1 VILGVGIDLVEID
14 RVAAVL
20 ARTPSVLHRLW
31 TPAEQ
36 ARCAGRLPS
45 LAARFAAKEAVAKAL
60 GTGIRGFAFLDLEV
74 VVDGLGRPAVRL
86 HEPAAAVAAAAGV
99 ERIHLSLT
107 TSVTTAA
114 AVAVAEGG

>member
-1 VILGVGIDLVEID
+1 MIVGVGIDLVEID

-20 ARTPSVLHRLW
+20 SRTPSVLDRLW

-36 ARCAGRLPS
+36 ARCAGRVPS

-60 GTGIRGFAFLDLEV
+60 GTGIRGFAFVDIEV
-74 VVDGLGRPAVRL
+74 VVDALGRPSVAL
-86 HEPAAAVAAAAGV
+86 HGGAADVAAAARV
-99 ERIHLSLT
+99 TRVHLSLT

-114 AVAVAEGG
+114 AYAVAEGS